1 MTHRTRRFD
10 QYHRE
15 FLVINLN
22 RRWDQYSSIRSEKK
36 RLQPGE
42 TVLRRRWLS
51 RTSFP
56 NRLATLRRSKVRQI
70 LKNFGSTSI
79 NVYRERAESGAESFQ
94 SCASVNIDSKSNQ
107 KCCYAES
114 ARIRIE
120 SIDDFNSP
128 RAGSGDQRDHGTRCS
143 SSICHGGTRRCI
155 SPPAITAASRDCTKR
170 KRRTETSAF
179 LTFRLI
185 KMVRSSSNNQ
195 L

>member
-79 NVYRERAESGAESFQ
+79 NVYGGRDESGAESFQ
-94 SCASVNIDSKSNQ
+94 SGASETPAHDPINNAAMPKVLESESNRLTISTRPPQ
-107 KCCYAES
+107 
-114 ARIRIE
+114 ARAI
-120 SIDDFNSP
+120 
-128 RAGSGDQRDHGTRCS
+128 SGTMALALALLFVMAALGT
-143 SSICHGGTRRCI
+143 
-155 SPPAITAASRDCTKR
+155 
-170 KRRTETSAF
+170 AF
-179 LTFRLI
+179 LLL
-185 KMVRSSSNNQ
+185 Q
-195 L
+195 